1 MFDRLFSYPAVL
13 RRHCAGPLA
22 SERAAYLE
30 SLAARGAARG
40 TLLRQARY
48 CLCVARELQT
58 WPRDHR
64 FSVADLETLAA
75 SWAGGRVASGRAAA
89 PRFPEEQFRSVAAHF
104 VGALGL
110 MIPAPVA
117 PPGTYDDRVDD
128 FVMVQRRERW
138 ASEATCQNRR
148 WHIRRFLAYLE
159 LQDCALESVT
169 PEHVDAYVQYAAQ
182 TWSRVSLRTTAIALR
197 AWFRHCEARRWVR
210 PGLAQAILVPRVYH
224 HEGLP
229 FGPTWDQ
236 VRRLV
241 ADADG
246 DKPIQLR
253 DRSLLLL
260 LAVYGLRAGE
270 VRRLRL
276 EDIDWKKDQIRVVR
290 SKSSR
295 QDTLPLEPDVGNAIA
310 RYLRHGR
317 PQSDRRS
324 LFLTAKAP
332 FGPLSGGAVYGL
344 VERRLA
350 RIAPFKKGR
359 GPHALRHA
367 CARHLVNAG
376 LSFKQIGDH
385 LGHRS
390 SDATRIYA
398 KVDLT
403 SLRLVALEDL
413 GGLA

>member
-1 MFDRLFSYPAVL
+1 MFDQLFSYPAVL

-22 SERAAYLE
+22 SERSAYLE

-48 CLCVARELQT
+48 CLCIARELER

-64 FSVADLETLAA
+64 FSVADLEALAA
-75 SWAGGRVASGRAAA
+75 SWAAERVANGRAAA
-89 PRFPEEQFRSVAAHF
+89 PRFPEEHFQSVAAHF
-104 VGALGL
+104 LKALDL
-110 MIPAPVA
+110 VIPEPIP
-117 PPGTYDDRVDD
+117 PPGRYDDRVDD
-128 FVMVQRRERW
+128 FVTVQRRERW
-138 ASEATCQNRR
+138 LSEATCQNRR
-148 WHIRRFLAYLE
+148 WHIRRFLAYLD
-159 LQDCALESVT
+159 QQGCNLESLT
-169 PEHVDAYVQYAAQ
+169 PDHVDAYLEHAAQ
-182 TWSRVSLRTTAIALR
+182 KWSRVSLRTTAMALR

-210 PGLAQAILVPRVYH
+210 PGLAHAIPVPRVYH

-229 FGPTWDQ
+229 LGPSWDQ
-236 VRRLV
+236 VRHLIG
-241 ADADG
+241 DAEG

-276 EDIDWKKDQIRVVR
+276 DDIDWQKDRIRVVR

-295 QDTLPLEPDVGNAIA
+295 QDTLPLAPDVGNAIA

-317 PQSDRRS
+317 PQSDSRS
-324 LFLTAKAP
+324 LFLTARAP
-332 FGPLSGGAVYGL
+332 FGPLSGGALYGL
-344 VERRLA
+344 VERRLS
-350 RIAPFKKGR
+350 RIAAFKKGR

-367 CARHLVNAG
+367 CARHLVEAR
-376 LSFKQIGDH
+376 LSLKEIGDH

-390 SDATRIYA
+390 PDATRIYA